1 MAGLRFRTWGS
12 RAKARP
18 SSTDRRLLLF
28 ACIVVAGMGAVA
40 ARLFVLQVLSHR
52 FYAALASNQHSIFEE
67 LFPERGSVY
76 LRDPK
81 SPDGVF
87 PAIINK
93 NAYLAYADGR
103 LVENPADAARK
114 LAPVLEADEAMLFA
128 KLSRKDDPYEP
139 LGKNLDDAK
148 AAQVKA
154 LDVKG
159 VALAREQ
166 HRYYPEGASLSHV
179 TGFLGSNDK
188 GERVGRYGIEG
199 FWNDRLAGKPGHIE
213 AEKDPIGRWIGA
225 ADRDFRPAQ
234 DGERLTLTID
244 RSIQYMAC
252 EKLRAAVAKHGADG
266 GSVVIM
272 EPKTGAVL
280 ALCNAPD
287 YDPNDFSK
295 VDDLR
300 RFNDPAIFAAYE
312 PGSIFKPFT
321 LVAALDAGKVSP
333 GTTYEDTGSVVI
345 GPYTIRNS
353 DGKGHGIQTMTQ
365 VLEESLNTGTIFAVR
380 KLGPKSF
387 LRYVESFGFGSPTG
401 IELDTEAAGD
411 VEALRKKGE
420 IWSAT
425 ASFGQGITATPIQ
438 IVTAFGAIAN
448 GGKLMA
454 PHVVSEIRR
463 DDGTVEKVEP
473 KAVRQVITKR
483 AAGLMGGMLV
493 NVVERGHGKRAGVP
507 GYYVAGKTGTA
518 QVSRGDGLG
527 YEKNAFI
534 GSFVG
539 YAPVDDPAFVM
550 LVKIDRPRDVDW
562 AESSAAPLFG
572 DIAKFLLQYL
582 EIPPERK

>member
-1 MAGLRFRTWGS
+1 M
-12 RAKARP
+12 
-18 SSTDRRLLLF
+18 LF
-28 ACIVVAGMGAVA
+28 TALVVVGMGAVA
-40 ARLFVLQVLSHR
+40 VRLFILQVLSHR
-52 FYAALASNQHSIFEE
+52 VYAALASNQHSIFEE
-67 LFPERGSVY
+67 LFPERGGVY

-81 SPDGVF
+81 SPDGIF

-93 NAYLAYADGR
+93 NAYVVYADGR
-103 LVENPADAARK
+103 LIENPVDAARK
-114 LAPVLEADEAMLFA
+114 LGPVLETDEPTLYA

-139 LGKNLDDAK
+139 LGRKLDDAK

-154 LDVKG
+154 LNIKG

-199 FWNDRLAGKPGHIE
+199 YWNDRLAGEPGHLE

-225 ADRDFRPAQ
+225 ADRDFRAAK
-234 DGERLTLTID
+234 DGDKLILTID
-244 RSIQYMAC
+244 RSIQYVAC
-252 EKLRAAVAKHGADG
+252 EKLRAAVARHGADG

-272 EPKTGAVL
+272 DPKTGEVM
-280 ALCNAPD
+280 ALCNVPNF
-287 YDPNDFSK
+287 DPNDFSK
-295 VDDLR
+295 VEDIS
-300 RFNDPAIFAAYE
+300 RFNDPAIFSAYE

-321 LVAALDAGKVSP
+321 LVAAIDAGKVTPNS
-333 GTTYEDTGSVVI
+333 TYEDTGSVVI
-345 GPYTIRNS
+345 GAYTIKNS
-353 DGKGHGIQTMTQ
+353 DGKAHGIQTMTQ
-365 VLEESLNTGTIFAVR
+365 VLEESLNTGTIHAAR
-380 KLGPKSF
+380 KLGAKQF
-387 LRYVESFGFGSPTG
+387 LHYIEDFGFGSPTG
-401 IELDTEAAGD
+401 IELDTEVAGD
-411 VEALRKKGE
+411 VESLRRKGE

-454 PHVVSEIRR
+454 PHVVSEIHRA
-463 DDGTVEKVEP
+463 DGTVEKIEP

-483 AAGLMGGMLV
+483 ASALMGGMLV

-518 QVSRGDGLG
+518 QVARADGQG
-527 YEKNAFI
+527 YEAHAFI

-572 DIAKFLLQYL
+572 DIAKFLLQYM
-582 EIPPERK
+582 EIPPDRK